1 MVSTTTSTHHRQD
14 ESVYYYLPADGEA
27 QGYEWMAPTV
37 IEDDDLTFGGKSLSA
52 WYEEDRQK
60 VSLPEEERRGRQ
72 RVRQHHHSYSHHHN
86 HKSKAK
92 TSGGEHK
99 QH

>member
-1 MVSTTTSTHHRQD
+1 M
-14 ESVYYYLPADGEA
+14 YYYLPADGEA

-72 RVRQHHHSYSHHHN
+72 RVRAPPSPP
-86 HKSKAK
+86 ACPP
-92 TSGGEHK
+92 TGRRRTDWTC
-99 QH
+99 